1 VTCGRWISLRYCWLA
16 IGRVLQ
22 GQVASNI
29 RGAGLAGAESRR
41 RTWMERDREEVF
53 DRNRGYVQEAEADAD
68 GEEMGDGDSMA
79 GEAAEVRAVI
89 RKGMTKLGEV

>member
-1 VTCGRWISLRYCWLA
+1 
-16 IGRVLQ
+16 
-22 GQVASNI
+22 
-29 RGAGLAGAESRR
+29 
-41 RTWMERDREEVF
+41 MERDREEVF

-89 RKGMTKLGEV
+89 RKGDDEARGSISWVAYRQVR